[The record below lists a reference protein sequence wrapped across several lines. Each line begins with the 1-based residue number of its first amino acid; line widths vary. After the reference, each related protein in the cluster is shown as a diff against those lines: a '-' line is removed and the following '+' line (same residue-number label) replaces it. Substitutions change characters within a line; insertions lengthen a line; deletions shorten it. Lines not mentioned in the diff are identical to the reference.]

1 MYYLELMV
9 FSEQSVI
16 LLSQTFGLSPHCL
29 NISIRL
35 TNSYTHIHAL
45 NDYKFG
51 LHIINAF
58 QNVSIVQP
66 YDQETSL
73 STCSANV
80 GAAFH

>member
-35 TNSYTHIHAL
+35 TNSYTHTYTHLMITNL
-45 NDYKFG
+45 DY
-51 LHIINAF
+51 I
-58 QNVSIVQP
+58 S
-66 YDQETSL
+66 
-73 STCSANV
+73 
-80 GAAFH
+80 